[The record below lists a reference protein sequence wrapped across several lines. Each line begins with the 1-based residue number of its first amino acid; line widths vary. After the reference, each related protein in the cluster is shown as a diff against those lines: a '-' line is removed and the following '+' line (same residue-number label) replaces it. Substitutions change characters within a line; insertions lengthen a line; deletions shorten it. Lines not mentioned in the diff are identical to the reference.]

1 VGASSIG
8 GVWKIAIF
16 GQYLALS
23 RKWYQVEPWLL
34 WDANRKPYPSF
45 RSFNDLVRVTL
56 KHLAKSS
63 VTRSIA
69 RRLCDS
75 CATCLCLR
83 QSRLAEG
90 IMFSTCTSVTNHE
103 NTIFWIRINRFF
115 SANCHW
121 HGWSTLQENETAN
134 FWDLDSRDLVRKI
147 FIKTRVTARHWTLIT
162 SQKWTGFSGT

>member
-16 GQYLALS
+16 GQYIALS
-23 RKWYQVEPWLL
+23 RKWYQIEPWLL

-115 SANCHW
+115 CKLPLARVVHAARKRDGQLLGSGLPRSSAK
-121 HGWSTLQENETAN
+121 N
-134 FWDLDSRDLVRKI
+134 F
-147 FIKTRVTARHWTLIT
+147 H
-162 SQKWTGFSGT
+162 